1 MDDQKLRKYQVKI
14 ILLSIGA
21 FVMVALLVFLFFYY

>member
-1 MDDQKLRKYQVKI
+1 MDNQKLRKYQARI

-21 FVMVALLVFLFFYY
+21 FLMVALLLFLFFYY